1 MRLKEKLILL
11 YFRANL
17 KAFLALAGAIF
28 ILSFSDARALQD
40 ESSFLGYDK
49 LLHFTA
55 GYLLSDAAFTI
66 QKNNNAL
73 LPLLLPTAIGTGK
86 EIVDSVFDWKD
97 LACTGLGAAVRVFVS
112 LSGAEEFHFGS
123 ITLEHAKLVDFAAG
137 YMAAELVFMIQ
148 KSDEILLPVLIPA
161 SATAGKEL
169 VDGHFDW
176 KDFGYVSLGAVVRS
190 LLRASFKF

>member
-1 MRLKEKLILL
+1 LKV
-11 YFRANL
+11 
-17 KAFLALAGAIF
+17 FLALAGAIF

-40 ESSFLGYDK
+40 ESAFFGYDK
-49 LLHFTA
+49 FLHFTA

-97 LACTGLGAAVRVFVS
+97 LACTGLGAAVRVSVS
-112 LSGAEEFHFGS
+112 GVEELHFGS
-123 ITLEHAKLVDFAAG
+123 LTLEHAKLVDFAAG
-137 YMAAELVFMIQ
+137 YMAAELVFIIQ
-148 KSDEILLPVLIPA
+148 KNDEILLPVLIPVFA
-161 SATAGKEL
+161 SAGKEL
-169 VDGHFDW
+169 VDGYFDW
-176 KDFGYVSLGAVVRS
+176 KDFGYVSFGAVVRS